1 MKTVKDLKKSYENG
15 DYDEYSAGKEKRL
28 MPNKVIDE
36 NKSVKWNREK
46 VEQLNKEIDERNKMR
61 QKFSQKELDDKFEK
75 DLIEAFVNKTG
86 LNEKQIKE
94 IYYKVY
100 GEYSFI
106 NKWQIILD
114 VEELSEFVV
123 ELKNLNNE

>member
-15 DYDEYSAGKEKRL
+15 EYDEFSVNREKRFRL
-28 MPNKVIDE
+28 THVVDE

-46 VEQLNKEIDERNKMR
+46 VAQLNKEIDERNKM
-61 QKFSQKELDDKFEK
+61 QPKFSQGELDDKFKK

-86 LNEKQIKE
+86 LNEKQVEE
-94 IYYKVY
+94 IYHKVY
-100 GEYSFI
+100 GGYSFI

-114 VEELSEFVV
+114 VEDLANLVV
-123 ELKNLNNE
+123 AVKKLE

>member
-100 GEYSFI
+100 GECSFI

>member
-15 DYDEYSAGKEKRL
+15 EYDEFSVNREKRFRL
-28 MPNKVIDE
+28 THVVDE

-46 VEQLNKEIDERNKMR
+46 VAQLNKEIDERNKM
-61 QKFSQKELDDKFEK
+61 QPKFSQGELDDKFKK

-86 LNEKQIKE
+86 LNEKQVEE
-94 IYYKVY
+94 IYHKVY
-100 GEYSFI
+100 GGYSFI

-114 VEELSEFVV
+114 VEDLADLVV
-123 ELKNLNNE
+123 AVKKLE

>member
-15 DYDEYSAGKEKRL
+15 EYDEFSVNKEKRFRL
-28 MPNKVIDE
+28 THVVDE

-46 VEQLNKEIDERNKMR
+46 VEQLNKEIDERNKM
-61 QKFSQKELDDKFEK
+61 QPKFSQSELDDKFEK

-86 LNEKQIKE
+86 LNEKQVEE
-94 IYYKVY
+94 IYHKVY
-100 GEYSFI
+100 GGYSFI

-114 VEELSEFVV
+114 VEDLVNLVV
-123 ELKNLNNE
+123 EVKKLE